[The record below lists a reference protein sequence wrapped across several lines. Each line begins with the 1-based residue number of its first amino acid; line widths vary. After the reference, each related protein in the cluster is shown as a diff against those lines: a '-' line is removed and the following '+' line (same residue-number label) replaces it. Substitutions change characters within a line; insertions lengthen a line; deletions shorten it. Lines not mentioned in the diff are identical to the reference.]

1 MMGDYPVIYWLV
13 VLIVEGAVSAVLIW
27 IGYLYGRRAAIREA
41 AADMRLLNASIDR
54 VRRTMLHQSGAR

>member
-1 MMGDYPVIYWLV
+1 MGDYPVIYWLV